1 MSNISREIYNKMNTS
16 HIFTS
21 SIPNKK
27 MPNIKPIKIELK
39 KDINPNF
46 QLKSK
51 KTLYK
56 AFINKAKK
64 DNEKIKKRN
73 YNESDIFFTKTLTP
87 TMKQKLKEEIYPI
100 KEKYISNYKPENY
113 YKFNNSSFDKKMHDF
128 YKEKGDKY
136 SADKTKEKGKPKKVL
151 VSSKGYSEY
160 LEKYTNDNYTNYLN
174 RKKNYNKN
182 HRKIENIFY
191 NKKNKYKPNSSS
203 AENYNREFESDI
215 FNLKNANY
223 QKYMNLNKDK
233 KKNNKSVE
241 ITNSRNLRVKGTL
254 KWPANISWTQDS
266 EALFKTNAKNEGKN
280 KNMTA
285 FDRNQVDSVK
295 YLIEGAEDKKQ
306 INNNKTQKINKKKSD
321 LSISN
326 YKRPSFDNKE
336 YSLSRAQ
343 KLANNYSILED
354 EKEYQNN
361 VKINNMGNK
370 YEIKE
375 YKVIKPGNLDIFEF
389 EKLLKS
395 KGIHLIEINEK
406 KDIINDNKNT
416 KDRILKIKIRENV
429 FDKKKNDKLKSI
441 EKELKKKN
449 RQIQIKLA
457 PKQKNH
463 RLRSADFMF
472 RKNENKNISSQK
484 VKS

>member
-1 MSNISREIYNKMNTS
+1 
-16 HIFTS
+16 
-21 SIPNKK
+21 
-27 MPNIKPIKIELK
+27 
-39 KDINPNF
+39 
-46 QLKSK
+46 
-51 KTLYK
+51 
-56 AFINKAKK
+56 
-64 DNEKIKKRN
+64 
-73 YNESDIFFTKTLTP
+73 
-87 TMKQKLKEEIYPI
+87 
-100 KEKYISNYKPENY
+100 
-113 YKFNNSSFDKKMHDF
+113 
-128 YKEKGDKY
+128 
-136 SADKTKEKGKPKKVL
+136 
-151 VSSKGYSEY
+151 
-160 LEKYTNDNYTNYLN
+160 
-174 RKKNYNKN
+174 
-182 HRKIENIFY
+182 
-191 NKKNKYKPNSSS
+191 
-203 AENYNREFESDI
+203 
-215 FNLKNANY
+215 
-223 QKYMNLNKDK
+223 MNLNKEK

-266 EALFKTNAKNEGKN
+266 EALFKTNAKNGGKN

-295 YLIEGAEDKKQ
+295 YLIEGTEVKKQ
-306 INNNKTQKINKKKSD
+306 INNNKTKKTNKKKSD

-375 YKVIKPGNLDIFEF
+375 YKVIKAGNLDIFEF

-406 KDIINDNKNT
+406 KDIINNDKNI
-416 KDRILKIKIRENV
+416 KDRILQIKIRENI

-463 RLRSADFMF
+463 RLRSADFMLK
-472 RKNENKNISSQK
+472 KNEKNISSEK
-484 VKS
+484 K